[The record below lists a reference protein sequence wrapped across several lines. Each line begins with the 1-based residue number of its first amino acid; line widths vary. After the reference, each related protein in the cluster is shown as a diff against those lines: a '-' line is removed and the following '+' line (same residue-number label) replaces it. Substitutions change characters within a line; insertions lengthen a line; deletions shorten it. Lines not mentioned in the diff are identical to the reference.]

1 MDIPQDKPNLKPM
14 ALKGDERMRTISI
27 SNQKGGCGKTTT
39 AINLAGTLASLR
51 KKVLVIDMDPQSHA
65 TFGLGAT
72 NQAADMSIYN
82 VLTDVPEKKRSLSEC
97 IMNVSDNID
106 LIPSNILLST
116 LEQELK
122 DKEDAVSKL
131 YNSLSEYEL
140 GYDYAIID
148 CPPSLG
154 FLTFNSLRAA
164 ELVIVPIDMSAFSL
178 MGVGKLLGMLELIK
192 LKINHSP
199 RIKALATIYD
209 KRTKYSQTM
218 LDEITKFFREQML
231 KTVIRTSVAL
241 KKAVFSG
248 VPVIKFDAKS
258 NGALDY
264 MALAREI
271 VKIEESLEFERAIAE
286 AAKAVDTT
294 LTAAPRSG
302 AVLVNSPL
310 EPAATANRI
319 VNIPADEPV
328 SRDIIPAEETSIQPE
343 AAIMSDRLKEADLFI
358 NIPAAREVY
367 LVGDFNS
374 WKMSDE
380 SRLSR
385 HEDGRWQK
393 KVALPSG
400 KYRYKFIVDG
410 EWTLDSKNSEKEPN
424 PFGTF
429 DSILRL

>member
-1 MDIPQDKPNLKPM
+1 
-14 ALKGDERMRTISI
+14 MRTISI

-51 KKVLVIDMDPQSHA
+51 KKVLVIDLDPQSHA
-65 TFGLGAT
+65 TFGLGVT
-72 NQAADMSIYN
+72 NQAVDMSIYN
-82 VLTDVPEKKRSLSEC
+82 VLTDGPKKKRSLSEC
-97 IMNVSDNID
+97 IMNVSENID

-218 LDEITKFFREQML
+218 LDEITKFFKDQML

-248 VPVIKFDAKS
+248 VPVIKFDDKS
-258 NGALDY
+258 NGAIDY
-264 MALAREI
+264 LALAKEI
-271 VKIEESLEFERAIAE
+271 VRIEGNLEFEKAIAE
-286 AAKAVDTT
+286 ASEAVDKT
-294 LTAAPRSG
+294 LNTAPRSG
-302 AVLVNSPL
+302 AVFVNTSL
-310 EPAATANRI
+310 EPETAANRI
-319 VNIPADEPV
+319 VNIAADKPV
-328 SRDIIPAEETSIQPE
+328 SRDITPLEETATQLAAAQPE
-343 AAIMSDRLKEADLFI
+343 AAVMVDRLKEADLFI
-358 NIPAAREVY
+358 NMPAAREVY

-374 WKMSDE
+374 WQINDE
-380 SRLSR
+380 SRLIKA
-385 HEDGRWQK
+385 EDGIWQK
-393 KVALPSG
+393 KVTLPSG

-410 EWTLDSKNSEKEPN
+410 EWTLDSKNSEKEAN

-429 DSILRL
+429 NSILKL